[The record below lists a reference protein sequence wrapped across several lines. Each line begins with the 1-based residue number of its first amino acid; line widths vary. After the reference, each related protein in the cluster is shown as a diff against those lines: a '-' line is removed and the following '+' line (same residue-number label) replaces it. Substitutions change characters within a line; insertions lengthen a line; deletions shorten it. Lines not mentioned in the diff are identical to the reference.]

1 MQINCNPR
9 FFIERMCSFRLWSAA
24 ILACGLL
31 MSLVP
36 MDIVHA
42 QNAQGQPQQGQ
53 PQQGQPQQQQPS
65 PGQPSVGGDPE
76 AKPYDAQVFQLAEL
90 LGSIHYLRE
99 LCGADEGQTWRN
111 QMRELVSAE
120 GTTAL
125 RRARLVDSFN
135 KGYRGYSRTYRTC
148 TKPALVAI
156 DRFLEQGASLT
167 DGLMQNNR

>member
-1 MQINCNPR
+1 M
-9 FFIERMCSFRLWSAA
+9 ERVCSFRLQFVA
-24 ILACGLL
+24 LAGLAL
-31 MSLVP
+31 LVWLVP

-42 QNAQGQPQQGQ
+42 QNAQGQ
-53 PQQGQPQQQQPS
+53 QQQQPAS
-65 PGQPSVGGDPE
+65 PSQPSGGGDAD
-76 AKPYDAQVFQLAEL
+76 AKPYDTQIYQLAEL
-90 LGSIHYLRE
+90 LGAIHYLRE
-99 LCGADEGQTWRN
+99 LCGAEEGQVWRN
-111 QMRELVSAE
+111 QMRELVSGE

-167 DGLMQNNR
+167 DTLMQNNR

>member
-1 MQINCNPR
+1 MR
-9 FFIERMCSFRLWSAA
+9 SFRLHLVPVMA
-24 ILACGLL
+24 LALLL
-31 MSLVP
+31 MLFR

-42 QNAQGQPQQGQ
+42 QNSQANQQS
-53 PQQGQPQQQQPS
+53 S
-65 PGQPSVGGDPE
+65 PGQSAISGEAE
-76 AKPYDAQVFQLAEL
+76 AKPYDQQIYQLAEL
-90 LGSIHYLRE
+90 LGAVHYLRE
-99 LCGADEGQTWRN
+99 LCGAEEGQTWRN

-156 DRFLEQGASLT
+156 NRFLDQGASIT
-167 DGLMQNNR
+167 DGLIQSNR